1 MRILTG
7 SEIFNKN
14 FTASVVTIGNFDGVH
29 RGHVALLRHLKQKS
43 SWLGLPSVVVTFEP
57 HPIALLAPDLAPPLI
72 TTFEQKAVLIADQ
85 GIDCLA
91 VISFTP
97 SFSMISAE
105 SFVHDV
111 LCDSLG
117 MRHIIIGH
125 DYAFGRDRQGNFET
139 LSRLKNEYRFSL
151 EELDPVGEGDI
162 VFSSSLVR
170 RMVADGD
177 VSGAARILGRYHVVA
192 GQVVHGRE
200 IGQML
205 GFPTANIATRN
216 ELIPPDGV
224 YAVMVAIDDE
234 LYQGACNIGTNPT
247 FGGTERTIEVFLLDF
262 SGHLYGRDL
271 AICFVERLRGERKFP
286 DVESLIQAIR
296 QDVLETRKILSAADR
311 SMVKPFFAVG
321 HAGAKV

>member
-7 SEIFNKN
+7 PEIFNKN

-29 RGHVALLRHLKQKS
+29 RGHVALLSHLKQQS
-43 SWLGLPSVVVTFEP
+43 LRLGLPSVVVTFEP
-57 HPIALLAPDLAPPLI
+57 HPLALLAPDLTPPLI
-72 TTFEQKAVLIADQ
+72 TTFEQKAALIADE
-85 GIDCLA
+85 GVDCLA
-91 VISFTP
+91 VIGFTQ

-139 LSRLKNEYRFSL
+139 LDRMRDECRFSL
-151 EELDPVGEGDI
+151 EDLDAVGEGDI

-170 RMVADGD
+170 RMVAGGD

-200 IGQML
+200 MGQKL

-216 ELIPPDGV
+216 ELIPPEGV
-224 YAVMVAIDDE
+224 YAVMVAVNGG
-234 LYQGACNIGTNPT
+234 LYQGACNIGSNPT
-247 FGGTERTIEVFLLDF
+247 FNGKEQTIEVFLLDF
-262 SGHLYGRDL
+262 SGQLYGRDL
-271 AICFVERLRGERKFP
+271 AICFVERLRGEIKFP
-286 DVESLIQAIR
+286 NAESLIQAIR
-296 QDVLETRKILSAADR
+296 QDVLETGKILSAVDR
-311 SMVKPFFAVG
+311 AMIKPLFTTGRTEVTA
-321 HAGAKV
+321 

>member
-29 RGHVALLRHLKQKS
+29 RGHVALLSHLKQQS
-43 SWLGLPSVVVTFEP
+43 LRLGLPSVVVTFEP
-57 HPIALLAPDLAPPLI
+57 HPLALLAPDLTPQLI
-72 TTFEQKAVLIADQ
+72 TTFEQKATLIADE

-91 VISFTP
+91 VIGFTQ

-139 LSRLKNEYRFSL
+139 LDRLKNEYRFSL
-151 EELDPVGEGDI
+151 EELAPVGEGDI

-170 RMVADGD
+170 RMVAGGD

-234 LYQGACNIGTNPT
+234 LHQGACNIGTNPT
-247 FGGTERTIEVFLLDF
+247 FDGTERTIEVFLLDF
-262 SGHLYGRDL
+262 SGQLYGRDL

-296 QDVLETRKILSAADR
+296 QDVLETGKILSAADR
-311 SMVKPFFAVG
+311 SMFKPLFAVG